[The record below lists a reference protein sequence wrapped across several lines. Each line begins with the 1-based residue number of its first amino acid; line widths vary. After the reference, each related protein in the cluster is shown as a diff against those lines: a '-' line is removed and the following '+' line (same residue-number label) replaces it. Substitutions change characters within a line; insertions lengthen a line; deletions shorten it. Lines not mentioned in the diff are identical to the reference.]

1 MPQNRLEMTI
11 FLFLDKRDDSLIGM
25 MMFADKVR
33 ELSGEVT
40 KKAAFVGGGA
50 AVFGFGRENG

>member
-1 MPQNRLEMTI
+1 
-11 FLFLDKRDDSLIGM
+11 